1 MTLVTA
7 IKNYITTEDKVVT
20 IKIIGNFVP
29 WSYGHRDK
37 YGAPEEPDEPAHFD
51 IIETSIDGL
60 NYDDEGLAE
69 MLGISVDSVV
79 LMIDEALGEAYES
92 HLEAAREADAENR
105 IDNMK
110 FLDDNW

>member
-1 MTLVTA
+1 MTKVTA

-51 IIETSIDGL
+51 ILETSIDGVD
-60 NYDDEGLAE
+60 YDNKMISEL
-69 MLGISVDSVV
+69 LGIAENEIDS
-79 LMIDEALGEAYES
+79 LLEDSLSEAYEE
-92 HLEAAREADAENR
+92 HIEACQEIEAENR
-105 IDNMK
+105 
-110 FLDDNW
+110 LDVFRDFEDY

>member
-1 MTLVTA
+1 MTKITA
-7 IKNYITTEDKVVT
+7 IINKISTEDKEVT

-37 YGAPEEPDEPAHFD
+37 FGAPEEPDEPAHFD

-79 LMIDEALGEAYES
+79 LMIDEALGEAYEE
-92 HLEAAREADAENR
+92 HLEACKEADAENR
-105 IDNMK
+105 LTNRM
-110 FLDDNW
+110 FNDDYL